1 MLRELASVG
10 VPYVP
15 TPIEVIRKAFDVAG
29 LSEGE
34 LVYDPGCGDGRALVV
49 AATEYG
55 ARGVG
60 VEIRRDLFER
70 ALRRVVE
77 AGVEERVLLLHGS
90 FLLYRVPPA
99 DVVFLYLLSSMN
111 ERLRP
116 SLEESLPR
124 GSRIVSHDFAVE
136 RWRPLRI
143 ATIEV
148 HGRLHRIYYYVAGE
162 SW

>member
-1 MLRELASVG
+1 LREMASVG

-15 TPIEVIRKAFDVAG
+15 TPVEVVEKAFDVAG
-29 LSEGE
+29 LEEGE

-49 AATEYG
+49 AAVEYG

-70 ALRRVVE
+70 AVRRVAEARVE
-77 AGVEERVLLLHGS
+77 DRVLLLHGS
-90 FLLYRVPPA
+90 FLLYGVPRA

-116 SLEESLPR
+116 RLEAALPPGAR
-124 GSRIVSHDFAVE
+124 VVSHDFAVE
-136 RWRPLRI
+136 RWRPVKVV
-143 ATIEV
+143 AVEA